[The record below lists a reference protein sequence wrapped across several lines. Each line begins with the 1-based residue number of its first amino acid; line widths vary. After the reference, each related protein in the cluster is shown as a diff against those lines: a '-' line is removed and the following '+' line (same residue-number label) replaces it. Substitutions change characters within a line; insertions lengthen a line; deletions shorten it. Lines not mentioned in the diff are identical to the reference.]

1 MKFDVVII
9 GGGLAGM
16 TAATKLQADGLKCA
30 VVAEGLSLHNP
41 SRREFCAA
49 GGTLLAG
56 DKVVCGRFDGGR
68 LVSVRTEKLGD
79 VELEAGAFVLATG
92 KYFSRGLVAD
102 MDRVYEPLFGLDVKY
117 EEDRSKWF
125 GASFSAPQ
133 KFLEFGV
140 MTEDGCALKDGK
152 KIVNLFPAGEVLAG
166 ISSAGK
172 DEREQIVGS
181 AMDAAEAVRRN

>member
-16 TAATKLQADGLKCA
+16 TAATKLQKDGLKCA
-30 VVAEGLSLHNP
+30 VVAEGLSLHNS

-56 DKVVCGRFDGGR
+56 DRVVSGR
-68 LVSVRTEKLGD
+68 LADGRLQAVRTEELGN
-79 VELEAGAFVLATG
+79 VELEAGYFILATG
-92 KYFSRGLVAD
+92 KYFSKGLVAD

-117 EEDRSKWF
+117 EKDRALWF
-125 GASFSAPQ
+125 DPSFASHQ
-133 KFLEFGV
+133 EFLEFGV
-140 MTEDGCALKDGK
+140 AEEDGCALKDGK

-166 ISSAGK
+166 ISSAQE
-172 DEREQIVGS
+172 DATEQIRRS
-181 AMDAAEAVRRN
+181 ALSAAEAVRRN

>member
-16 TAATKLQADGLKCA
+16 TAATKLQKEGLKCV
-30 VVAEGLSLHNP
+30 VVAEGLSLHNS
-41 SRREFCAA
+41 SRREFSVA

-56 DKVVCGRFDGGR
+56 DRVVSGRVADGR
-68 LVSVRTEKLGD
+68 LLAVCTEELGN
-79 VELEAGAFVLATG
+79 VELEAGNFILATG
-92 KYFSRGLVAD
+92 KYFSKGLVAD

-117 EEDRSKWF
+117 EQDRALWF
-125 GASFSAPQ
+125 DSSFASHQ

-140 MTEDGCALKDGK
+140 VAEDGCALKDGK

-166 ISSAGK
+166 ISSAQE
-172 DEREQIVGS
+172 DATEQIRQS
-181 AMDAAEAVRRN
+181 ALSAAEAVRRN